1 MVKKDSHATLTVEEE
16 PCRLKDSCGQRRTE
30 NSGTSARPY
39 PAYARH
45 GALPWATARLAV
57 CLLWLCLIAIC
68 AVPGGAQAAMPVRSA
83 ILINMDTGKILYAK
97 NPDMAIPPASLTKV
111 MTMYLAMDQIRAGKI
126 KPGEKIRITPQVAA
140 VGGSSMHLRAGERV
154 ALSQLLTGMAVVSG
168 NDAATAVARRVGG
181 NDRQFVRAM
190 NQKAKA
196 LGMNRTTFKNPTGL
210 PAAGQKT
217 TARDMARMTRAYL
230 RSHPSALRYHSVQ
243 LLTYR
248 DRKTRNTNG
257 LLGTVAG
264 VNGLKTG
271 WTVASGYN
279 LIVTGQRGKTRML
292 AVVMGG
298 TSRVGRDNAARRL
311 IEAGFRHP
319 ASPKKVQQ
327 MFSARKK
334 R

>member
-1 MVKKDSHATLTVEEE
+1 MVKKDSYAALSVNEE
-16 PCRLKDSCGQRRTE
+16 PCCPKNSRKQRPAK
-30 NSGTSARPY
+30 SASAPACSHR
-39 PAYARH
+39 AYARH
-45 GALPWATARLAV
+45 STAPGPAARPIV
-57 CLLWLCLIAIC
+57 CFLWLCLLVLC
-68 AVPGGAQAAMPVRSA
+68 AVHSNAQAAMPVRSA
-83 ILINMDTGKILYAK
+83 ILINMDTGKVLYGK
-97 NPDMAIPPASLTKV
+97 NPDMVIPPASLTKV
-111 MTMYLAMDQIRAGKI
+111 MTMYLTMDQVRAGKI
-126 KPGEKIRITPQVAA
+126 KAAEKIKITQQVAA

-196 LGMNRTTFKNPTGL
+196 LGMSRTTFKNPTGL

-217 TARDMARMTRAYL
+217 TARDMAQMTRAYL
-230 RSHPSALRYHSVQ
+230 RAHPSALRYHSVQ

-248 DRKTRNTNG
+248 DRKTRNTNA

-279 LIVTGQRGKTRML
+279 LIVTAQRGKTRML

-298 TSRVGRDNAARRL
+298 TSRVGRDNAARKL

-319 ASPKKVQQ
+319 TSPQKVQQVLSPKK
-327 MFSARKK
+327 K

>member
-16 PCRLKDSCGQRRTE
+16 PCRPRDYREQRRTE
-30 NSGTSARPY
+30 NRNAPARSY
-39 PAYARH
+39 HAYAHH
-45 GALPWATARLAV
+45 GVMPWATARLAV
-57 CLLWLCLIAIC
+57 CFLWLCLIAIC
-68 AVPGGAQAAMPVRSA
+68 AVSGSAQAAMPVRSA
-83 ILINMDTGKILYAK
+83 ILINMDTGKVLYAK

-111 MTMYLAMDQIRAGKI
+111 MTMYLAMDQIRAGKL

-181 NDRQFVRAM
+181 NDRQFVRNM

-230 RSHPSALRYHSVQ
+230 RSHPSALRYHGVQ

-311 IEAGFRHP
+311 IEAGFRPP
-319 ASPKKVQQ
+319 ASPQ
-327 MFSARKK
+327 
-334 R
+334 

>member
-1 MVKKDSHATLTVEEE
+1 MVKIDSHATLTVEEE
-16 PCRLKDSCGQRRTE
+16 PCRPRDYCVP
-30 NSGTSARPY
+30 NSTGNGSAPARPCHTCS
-39 PAYARH
+39 RH
-45 GALPWATARLAV
+45 EKMPLSPARLAA
-57 CLLWLCLIAIC
+57 CFLWLCLLVAC
-68 AVPGGAQAAMPVRSA
+68 VAPGHALAAMPVRSA
-83 ILINMDTGKILYAK
+83 ILINMDTGKVLYAK

-126 KPGEKIRITPQVAA
+126 KLGEKIRITPQVAA
-140 VGGSSMHLRAGERV
+140 VGGSSMHLRAGDRV

-168 NDAATAVARRVGG
+168 NDAATAVARRAGG

-196 LGMNRTTFKNPTGL
+196 LGMSRTTFKNPTGL

-230 RSHPSALRYHSVQ
+230 RSHPSALRYHNVQ

-279 LIVTGQRGKTRML
+279 LIVTAQRGKTRML

-298 TSRVGRDNAARRL
+298 ASRVGRDNAARRL

-327 MFSARKK
+327 IFAGRKK

>member
-1 MVKKDSHATLTVEEE
+1 MVKKDSYATLSVNEE
-16 PCRLKDSCGQRRTE
+16 PCCPKNSRKQRPAI
-30 NSGTSARPY
+30 SASAPACSHR
-39 PAYARH
+39 AYARH
-45 GALPWATARLAV
+45 STAPGPAARPIV
-57 CLLWLCLIAIC
+57 CFLWLWLLVLC
-68 AVPGGAQAAMPVRSA
+68 AVPGSAQAAMPVRSA
-83 ILINMDTGKILYAK
+83 ILINMDTGKVLYGK

-111 MTMYLAMDQIRAGKI
+111 MTMYLTMDQVRAGKI
-126 KPGEKIRITPQVAA
+126 KAAEKIKITQQVAA
-140 VGGSSMHLRAGERV
+140 VGGSSMHLRTGERV
-154 ALSQLLTGMAVVSG
+154 ALSQLLTGMTVVSG

-196 LGMNRTTFKNPTGL
+196 LGMSRTTFKNPTGL

-217 TARDMARMTRAYL
+217 TARDMAQMTRAYL
-230 RSHPSALRYHSVQ
+230 RAHPSALRYHSVQ
-243 LLTYR
+243 LFTYR
-248 DRKTRNTNG
+248 DRKTRNTNA

-279 LIVTGQRGKTRML
+279 LIVTAQRGKTRML

-298 TSRVGRDNAARRL
+298 TSRVGRDNAARKL

-319 ASPKKVQQ
+319 TSPQKVQQVLSPKK
-327 MFSARKK
+327 K